1 MTPPNS
7 PLTSCP
13 PPPLAQP
20 PSSIYRTV
28 ICMFWECESWSPLW
42 LSASLRMYRLCL
54 SLCLC
59 GYVVVTLDCACCML
73 FYISVYIVIIFKKK
87 KMFFK
92 THIFQLRRFADYID
106 MILLTILL
114 YDADY
119 CPGRMYLRS
128 LSIMD
133 TFWRPLYLVLFFFQN
148 TENIFQT
155 LAFHSLR
162 LQVLMSFWVLNY

>member
-1 MTPPNS
+1 
-7 PLTSCP
+7 
-13 PPPLAQP
+13 
-20 PSSIYRTV
+20 
-28 ICMFWECESWSPLW
+28 
-42 LSASLRMYRLCL
+42 
-54 SLCLC
+54 
-59 GYVVVTLDCACCML
+59 
-73 FYISVYIVIIFKKK
+73 
-87 KMFFK
+87 MFFK